1 MNKKYFFI
9 IISLLIIS
17 IIVAL
22 VVIKFTTHVF
32 DKKQPDK
39 KTAIEQGYG
48 YYTNPIQTA
57 CQNKDGGTDCGK
69 DSTYK
74 VIFHCIANPNTQKG
88 CIADDGTITYNS
100 KIEELPCDI
109 PCVNSYFKEQEGL
122 ELKPLG
128 SDGENFQVTGAGC
141 NKIINKNNGLDY
153 TDYYFGN
160 FLQDKGFYENKN
172 CVPNNSDYVGYKQT
186 VLTCTENKNGG
197 KNNCNVTCGNIQT
210 INLNG
215 VFGSK
220 LSRNVLQYF
229 PTEYDQD
236 GIRRNVCYDLNGVNQ
251 IEILNVSQNVP
262 SDFIFPDKC
271 FALYNNKPNIQFSDY
286 WPIGEKAT
294 SQENFYYTDST
305 NYFLLDIDYNNL
317 ANIIDTGKIYPGMY
331 QNYLNFVKVRL
342 GEEMTILENMH
353 SNNFS
358 TTIEVSSGEQDNYF
372 GNFYYPNPVP
382 SSYQRKGSGTTT
394 LTTGICADIDGISY
408 SQLDSQINDIFRS
421 NTPTSVDY
429 FYSGVSSIL
438 YFENLPSYVEE
449 GTYIY
454 YVDKKDYY
462 NNSGKLT
469 KVEGTSIGSS
479 IAYMSE
485 KLIPYSDYQ
494 DMHVWVAYGVSVP
507 GDFRLQDLYST
518 GKFHL
523 QQGKEYSSLNKAT
536 GEIEV
541 YRKNISEIGTS
552 AYYYY
557 GITDINSQYQ
567 FYYPLYGTS
576 SSSYGVSY
584 SFGDLILYGDNDSAK
599 QIGPSASDIYSLE
612 IELGTVKVDPKIA
625 QNSNIPYGF
634 NVVQPGINYQT
645 GEKLY
650 QSDLD
655 YGVSLTSNTLS
666 QETKTF
672 VQLLRA
678 SSLKLD
684 NVIPGDTEQEK
695 RILNYYSLVR
705 DNIPLENLDSETID
719 ISILEEKNYTITA
732 DYEIFRSPY
741 IIEDDGSIN
750 KICYDEN
757 NKVKTNGTV
766 VNLQPG
772 DKVYYNSLCTDYN
785 FDPQTSFA
793 CGQLVIENTNN
804 ACRQTAEDND
814 PAYVLDCKPVNK
826 NETYFNVNG
835 FLEQGFNITDRK
847 LKCDSEKCQEPFFT
861 REFNQISFYQKN
873 QEVYIDREEKNYFLS
888 LVDNN
893 SFDPLNPQ
901 YWDRIYNYSAGE
913 NVKLGEKFFVNDKS
927 SDTLFIYEC
936 TKDGIA
942 PFNLEFYSVNY
953 QYKKEQ
959 PVYGTLVNIGIST
972 DLDIKEFYGYGTYF
986 YRNPA
991 NYFNYNDLIQK
1002 FFSSYTLAGEFPI
1015 TKIYQKFINN
1025 SYSVDYGISST
1036 YPNSLELELRVEN
1049 LSINQK
1055 DIYTPGFG
1063 IWNNFFIN
1071 LIADKKNTNNYSE
1084 IALTY
1089 YAGTMSNS
1097 IKNGQH
1103 IETITNN
1110 YVTNGLKIKKDDY
1123 YIAIP
1128 SPYDIDYIYPQ
1139 DRLIFPNNIDEFVYS
1154 LLTVN
1159 EGLFKPNQERF
1170 FSGCTYNVLTPGPS
1184 IGDHTLID
1192 SNNYLPEFEL
1202 IKINETDY
1210 NGHSTSF
1217 LVSRNF
1223 NQVSENN
1230 LLNNQEMINLTT
1242 SAYDKL
1248 LLFYAP
1254 PGIVNLNYDNFN
1266 IDGDTT
1272 TFTIKSNVNE
1282 SLGVSPGTIVNTGM
1296 VSDGVCWS
1304 SFTGVSNLQLT
1315 DDFGINNYYV
1325 SRFNKSTVIYPTQE
1339 YQNNTYYITNNN
1351 YESQVYSIMT
1361 EIYPES
1367 STFYMNE
1374 YKIGDNTNFNL
1385 TDVIGINVNGNDYDF
1400 VVNATKVRVN
1410 EKNYDYRCTLQNG
1423 TSTKFL
1429 EDFRTGEGTNIYQF
1443 SGTSVLYIPSVIYRD
1458 NLTPNHFYFSF
1469 VEKNLYN
1476 GTITIEH
1483 TEDGTKSDIP
1493 SGGYVDLGLEPYL
1506 QLKKF
1511 SGTSPGD
1518 YNNYAWQD
1526 NFDNDPAI
1534 APNGCSIGWYNSSGY
1549 INPGLSANNID
1560 YDEICKYQYMLD
1572 KGELATFSLK
1582 ETNFYANNNENSVTV
1597 KINQVEGKPPGPSYI
1612 KKLPQS
1618 NTIDKTGYG
1627 HILDFQFLDIDNN
1640 NIVPGDYRSKGGFI
1654 LSSTLDQVA
1663 EFKFITSGNNFTSF
1677 SVYNGETEEYSINQA
1692 IEYTNYNERSYF
1704 RNIDGKDTF
1713 DQKEWQ
1719 PITETIYPQN
1729 DVILSLDND
1738 RIYYPEEIVRFDNT
1752 LYGVCATTL
1761 GSKFP
1766 TNFAKINRAEVFSTE
1781 QNQYYFETNTGSS
1794 PTENNINDFIINNN
1808 QNLPLIYQDYEEKDV
1823 FYCPNSCYGISYI
1836 DINSQT
1842 FLTKINTDISYDFY
1856 NNVYV
1861 ASYTDNAEDEFWSLS
1876 NTPVAKNNNDTITFL
1891 QNTEYPFSA
1900 NLYSQYVFDIPR
1912 PSVVK
1917 NGSIECSGSCFTLNN
1932 IVFSNSLLFTIVPQ
1946 DIEYQDRIKYIIN
1959 EESGVSNRFIQPSSN
1974 IPVPI
1979 YLTNGIS
1986 MILQQ
1991 GQTYTRQNLQVTHP
2005 ASYISQRGDF
2015 ERPANMKKGE
2025 YLEMTLT
2032 KGTSTIGI
2040 SPYYDDIYYHPLG
2053 KASVTNSGT
2062 SFKFGEIW
2070 YVLDNDEKVVSHGYL
2085 DPQNASGN
2093 LEIPSFVPIQ
2103 LPNEDALG
2111 ISPYSLNFV
2120 TENGKNFSHTTLDYE
2135 KRNFIF
2141 GVDIGVSSTNNGEYS
2156 TNHYYYNGT
2165 SVHFGTSFKINYT
2178 NQPGNNI
2185 LQKSIG
2191 VSNISENLQEDNVLY
2206 QRNEREDINVKMY
2219 SLFSSEYLSSVTYD
2233 PSVKIT
2239 NFDGDDLPAMVYQ
2252 PLRNDFFSPD
2262 SYTDSNQTEVFYGTS
2277 STQLNGV
2284 QNIFL
2289 LTQQGTSY
2297 TFKCNPY
2304 IYPLNN
2310 QNNYNIEIGGAENPS
2325 IFNKDSIYQ
2334 SQLSNLN
2341 IIRSTNPST
2350 LNGKAC
2356 TGVSLN
2362 AVETINEL
2370 FFKDLFTDEN
2380 NFGLTNRDLLFKQL
2394 RSNNNS
2400 EFKDSP
2406 LNCTMF
2412 YSEREIIGPPL
2423 VFFNRYNVTFS
2434 KGQYFYTDNE
2444 TKKLVDG
2451 KDLNCKTNFTC
2462 QLNQGDMTSNP
2473 ILLYTDAGVSIT
2485 NTGAEDPYIVGN
2497 DKLYIYYF
2505 IDNYPISRKDYID
2518 ANTFS
2523 NPVIKTRFINITYQ
2537 SQLDDDTRNQF
2548 VVNIKYNQTLDNNG
2562 DKLTFTV

>member
-1 MNKKYFFI
+1 M
-9 IISLLIIS
+9 
-17 IIVAL
+17 
-22 VVIKFTTHVF
+22 
-32 DKKQPDK
+32 
-39 KTAIEQGYG
+39 KT
-48 YYTNPIQTA
+48 
-57 CQNKDGGTDCGK
+57 
-69 DSTYK
+69 
-74 VIFHCIANPNTQKG
+74 
-88 CIADDGTITYNS
+88 
-100 KIEELPCDI
+100 
-109 PCVNSYFKEQEGL
+109 
-122 ELKPLG
+122 
-128 SDGENFQVTGAGC
+128 
-141 NKIINKNNGLDY
+141 
-153 TDYYFGN
+153 
-160 FLQDKGFYENKN
+160 KN

-186 VLTCTENKNGG
+186 ILTCTENKNGG

-215 VFGSK
+215 AFGSK
-220 LSRNVLQYF
+220 LSRNALQYF
-229 PTEYDQD
+229 PFEYDQD

-251 IEILNVSQNVP
+251 IEILNISQNVP
-262 SDFIFPDKC
+262 TDFIFPDKC
-271 FALYNNKPNIQFSDY
+271 FSLYNNKTNINFSDY

-294 SQENFYYTDST
+294 SEENFYYNDNT
-305 NYFLLDIDYNNL
+305 NYFILDIDYDNI

-342 GEEMTILENMH
+342 GEETTILESMY

-358 TTIEVSSGEQDNYF
+358 TIVEVFSGDEDNYF

-382 SSYQRKGSGTTT
+382 VSYQRKGGGTTT

-408 SQLDSQINDIFRS
+408 SQLDSQTNAIFRS

-454 YVDKKDYY
+454 YIDKKDYY

-469 KVEGTSIGSS
+469 KIEGTSIGSS

-494 DMHVWVAYGVSVP
+494 DMYVWIAYGVSVAE
-507 GDFRLQDLYST
+507 DFRLQDLYST

-523 QQGKEYSSLNKAT
+523 QQGKEYSSLNKAA

-541 YRKNISEIGTS
+541 YNKTVSEIGTS

-557 GITDINSQYQ
+557 GITDLDSKYQ

-576 SSSYGVSY
+576 SSSYEISY
-584 SFGDLILYGDNDSAK
+584 SFGDLILYGDKDAAK

-612 IELGTVKVDPKIA
+612 IELGTVKVEPKVA

-650 QSDLD
+650 QTDFD
-655 YGVSLTSNTLS
+655 YGVSLTSDTLS

-672 VQLLRA
+672 VQLLRS

-684 NVIPGDTEQEK
+684 NVITGDTEQEK
-695 RILNYYSLVR
+695 RILNYYSLVK
-705 DNIPLENLDSETID
+705 DNIPLKNLDSENIEV
-719 ISILEEKNYTITA
+719 SILEEKNYTMTA

-741 IIEDDGSIN
+741 KIDDDGSIN

-793 CGQLVIENTNN
+793 CGQLVVENTNN

-847 LKCDSEKCQEPFFT
+847 LKCNSEKCQEPFFT
-861 REFNQISFYQKN
+861 KEFNQISFYQEN

-893 SFDPLNPQ
+893 NFDPLNPQ
-901 YWDRIYNYSAGE
+901 YWDRIYTYSAGE
-913 NVKLGEKFFVNDKS
+913 NVKLGEKFFINDKS
-927 SDTLFIYEC
+927 SDTLFVYEC

-959 PVYGTLVNIGIST
+959 PVYGTFANTGLST
-972 DLDIKEFYGYGTYF
+972 SNTNTYF
-986 YRNPA
+986 SRDIIVSSETGEDLGFFD
-991 NYFNYNDLIQK
+991 FNYYSN
-1002 FFSSYTLAGEFPI
+1002 YVLAGDYPFDNV
-1015 TKIYQKFINN
+1015 YQNFINN
-1025 SYSVDYGISST
+1025 PYDVDIGICST
-1036 YPNSLELELRVEN
+1036 YPNSLDIELKIKN
-1049 LSINQK
+1049 LNINK
-1055 DIYTPGFG
+1055 GDVFTPTFNL
-1063 IWNNFFIN
+1063 WNKFYFN
-1071 LIADKKNTNNYSE
+1071 LIFQYTSGDASNNE
-1084 IALTY
+1084 TAALPLTF
-1089 YAGTMSNS
+1089 YAGTMINS
-1097 IKNGQH
+1097 IKDGQQSEY
-1103 IETITNN
+1103 IENSYITSGKF
-1110 YVTNGLKIKKDDY
+1110 TIKKNDY
-1123 YIAIP
+1123 LIAIP
-1128 SPYDIDYIYPQ
+1128 ARREIKDYLSDDDGIILLSSFFQDIMSLTTGFYISQ
-1139 DRLIFPNNIDEFVYS
+1139 
-1154 LLTVN
+1154 
-1159 EGLFKPNQERF
+1159 QERF
-1170 FSGCTYNVLTPGPS
+1170 FSGCTYNSNITPGPS
-1184 IGDHTLID
+1184 TGDNINLT
-1192 SNNYLPEFEL
+1192 NNKYLGQFEV
-1202 IKINETDY
+1202 IKVDEVNY
-1210 NGHSTSF
+1210 NNSSTSF
-1217 LVSRNF
+1217 LVTRNF
-1223 NQVSENN
+1223 LQTPRENIYN
-1230 LLNNQEMINLTT
+1230 SQDLITEAGT
-1242 SAYDKL
+1242 SLYDKMF
-1248 LLFYAP
+1248 LFYVP
-1254 PGIVNLNYDNFN
+1254 PALIDLNYSDFEQEDVETIFN
-1266 IDGDTT
+1266 IKSVVNDTMG
-1272 TFTIKSNVNE
+1272 I
-1282 SLGVSPGTIVNTGM
+1282 SPGSLVNRNM
-1296 VSDGVCWS
+1296 VSTGICWLIERS
-1304 SFTGVSNLQLT
+1304 ITSYNFDANLGFQ
-1315 DDFGINNYYV
+1315 YYYS
-1325 SRFNKSTVIYPTQE
+1325 SRFNKNNIIYPTQE

-1374 YKIGDNTNFNL
+1374 YKTGDNTNFNL
-1385 TDVIGINVNGNDYDF
+1385 TDVIGINVNNTDYEF
-1400 VVNATKVRVN
+1400 VINATKVRIN
-1410 EKNYDYRCTLQNG
+1410 EKNYDYRCTLQGG

-1429 EDFRTGEGTNIYQF
+1429 EDFRTDPETDFYQF

-1458 NLTPNHFYFSF
+1458 NITPNRFYFSF
-1469 VEKNLYN
+1469 VEKNLYD
-1476 GTITIEH
+1476 GTIVIEH
-1483 TEDGTKSDIP
+1483 TEDGTSFVIP
-1493 SGGYVDLGLEPYL
+1493 SGDYVNLGLEPYL
-1506 QLKKF
+1506 QLKKY
-1511 SGTSPGD
+1511 SGTSPGN
-1518 YNNYAWQD
+1518 YSNYAWQ
-1526 NFDNDPAI
+1526 NNPTG
-1534 APNGCSIGWYNSSGY
+1534 GCSIGWYNSSEY
-1549 INPGLSANNID
+1549 INPGLSANTID
-1560 YDEICKYQYMLD
+1560 YDEICKYQFMLD
-1572 KGELATFSLK
+1572 KGDLATFSLK
-1582 ETNFYANNNENSVTV
+1582 ETNFYANTNENSVTV

-1612 KKLPQS
+1612 KKLPQT

-1627 HILDFQFLDIDNN
+1627 HILDFQFLDIDNS

-1663 EFKFITSGNNFTSF
+1663 EFKFTTSSDNFTSF
-1677 SVYNGETEEYSINQA
+1677 SVYNGETEEYNINQA

-1729 DVILSLDND
+1729 DIILTLDND

-1766 TNFAKINRAEVFSTE
+1766 TNFSKINRGEVFSTE
-1781 QNQYYFETNTGSS
+1781 ENQYYFETNTGTIPAKS
-1794 PTENNINDFIINNN
+1794 NINDFIINNN
-1808 QNLPLIYQDYEEKDV
+1808 QNLPLVYQDYEEKDV

-1836 DINSQT
+1836 DIDSQT
-1842 FLTKINTDISYDFY
+1842 FLTKINSEIDYNFY

-1876 NTPVAKNNNDTITFL
+1876 NTPVAKNNDSTVTFL

-1900 NLYSQYVFDIPR
+1900 NLFSQYVFDIPR
-1912 PSVVK
+1912 PSIVK
-1917 NGSIECSGSCFTLNN
+1917 NGSIQCSGSCFTLNN
-1932 IVFSNSLLFTIVPQ
+1932 VVFSNSLLFTIVPQ
-1946 DIEYQDRIKYIIN
+1946 DIEYQDRIKYIIS

-1979 YLTNGIS
+1979 YLSGGIS

-1991 GQTYTRQNLQVTHP
+1991 DQTYTRKNLEVTHR
-2005 ASYISQRGDF
+2005 ASYINQRGGF
-2015 ERPANMKKGE
+2015 ERPAEMKKGE

-2053 KASVTNSGT
+2053 KATVTDSGT
-2062 SFKFGEIW
+2062 SYKFGEIW
-2070 YVLDNDEKVVSHGYL
+2070 YVLDDDEKVVSHGYL
-2085 DPQNASGN
+2085 DPKNVNGHLQ
-2093 LEIPSFVPIQ
+2093 LPSFVPIQ

-2111 ISPYSLNFV
+2111 TSPYSLNFV
-2120 TENGKNFSHTTLDYE
+2120 TENGSNFMHTPIDYE

-2156 TNHYYYNGT
+2156 TNHYYYK
-2165 SVHFGTSFKINYT
+2165 GTSFNFGTPFIIDYT

-2191 VSNISENLQEDNVLY
+2191 VSNIGENLQEDNFLY

-2252 PLRNDFFSPD
+2252 PLRNNFFSPD
-2262 SYTDSNQTEVFYGTS
+2262 SYTDFNQTEVFHGTS

-2284 QNIFL
+2284 QNILL

-2310 QNNYNIEIGGAENPS
+2310 QTNYNIEIGGVENPS
-2325 IFNKDSIYQ
+2325 IFNKDSVYQ
-2334 SQLSNLN
+2334 NQLSNLN

-2362 AVETINEL
+2362 TVETINEL
-2370 FFKDLFTDEN
+2370 FFKDLFVGEDN

-2400 EFKDSP
+2400 QFKDSA

-2412 YSEREIIGPPL
+2412 YNERETIGPPL

-2434 KGQYFYTDNE
+2434 KGQYFYTDSE

-2473 ILLYTDAGVSIT
+2473 
-2485 NTGAEDPYIVGN
+2485 YI
-2497 DKLYIYYF
+2497 I
-2505 IDNYPISRKDYID
+2505 IH
-2518 ANTFS
+2518 
-2523 NPVIKTRFINITYQ
+2523 
-2537 SQLDDDTRNQF
+2537 
-2548 VVNIKYNQTLDNNG
+2548 
-2562 DKLTFTV
+2562 